1 MSELLRRAA
10 WIARAWRG
18 NRAWLLLMV
27 FMTALSAGSTL
38 AYPLVFG
45 HVLERVRELGQVQG
59 LPGADLRDEVHRL
72 IAVLLAVGLARGLA
86 SLYPGLRGF
95 VNLRLELVVRAR
107 AFARL
112 LGQGPAFFATYRT
125 GDLVT
130 RLTDDIAGYPK
141 IAWFC
146 CSGIFR
152 ALDSSAR
159 IACCLGVMLWLDPRL
174 ALTSLIP
181 VPLMVGLFLLLK
193 RQLGAATKAQ
203 REASSATSDLLEAS
217 FTGAQVVQAHAAEAR
232 LGDALRRQLD
242 QRSTAELDLAR
253 LWVLLTIF
261 FQALNVVGQLV
272 VVVAGGLRVIDGS
285 LELGVFFSF
294 YLYLGLLLGPLMD
307 LPNLFVTGRQA
318 AVCMDRLDEV
328 EAAPAEKEPWRADA
342 PAPAGFTSL
351 ELADVTVRHGSA
363 AGEGARPPALRG
375 LDLTLRRGE
384 KLAVVGE
391 VGSGKSTLTRLVAG
405 ACAPDQ
411 GLVRWDGRPR
421 SEWSRAGLRA
431 AIGWV
436 PQEPVL
442 FATTVRENV
451 LMGRPEDPVRLRRA
465 LEAACVLSEVQAL
478 PQGLDQELGVR
489 GKGLSGGQRQRLGIA
504 RALYGDPSL
513 LVLDDVTA
521 ALDAENEARF
531 WDRLGEGWPGTTV
544 LVVTHREAT
553 ARRMDR
559 TLQLA
564 AGQLMAGQLAAGSV
578 AASGP
583 APAP

>member
-1 MSELLRRAA
+1 MKELLHRLR
-10 WIARAWRG
+10 WIAGAWRG
-18 NRAWLLLMV
+18 NRAWLLLML

-45 HVLERVRELGQVQG
+45 HVLEQVRRMGERAGVAG
-59 LPGADLRDEVHRL
+59 LDLRDQVHRL
-72 IAVLLAVGLARGLA
+72 IGLLLAVGVARGLA

-95 VNLRLELVVRAR
+95 VNLRLELVLRAR

-112 LGQGPAFFATYRT
+112 LGQGPAFFAAFRT

-130 RLTDDIAGYPK
+130 RLTEDISGYPK

-159 IACCLGVMLWLDPRL
+159 IACCLAVMLWLDPRL

-193 RQLGAATKAQ
+193 RRLGAATKAQ

-217 FTGAQVVQAHAAEAR
+217 FTGVQVVQAHAAEQR

-242 QRSTAELDLAR
+242 DRSRAELDLAR

-272 VVVAGGLRVIDGS
+272 VVVAGGLRVIDGT
-285 LELGVFFSF
+285 LELSTFFSF

-328 EAAPAEKEPWRADA
+328 EAPTPEREPWSEAA
-342 PAPAGFTSL
+342 PAPAGLSRL
-351 ELADVTVRHGSA
+351 ELAGVEVRHGAA

-375 LDLTLRRGE
+375 LSLTLERGDR
-384 KLAVVGE
+384 LAVVGE
-391 VGSGKSTLTRLVAG
+391 VGAGKSTLARLVAG

-411 GLVRWDGRPR
+411 GQVRWDGRPR

-442 FATTVRENV
+442 FAASVRENV
-451 LMGRPEDPVRLRRA
+451 LMGRPEDPERLRRA
-465 LEAACVLSEVQAL
+465 LAAAGVLAEVEAL
-478 PQGLDQELGVR
+478 PQGLDQPLGLR

-504 RALYGDPSL
+504 RALYGDPAL

-521 ALDAENEARF
+521 ALDAENEGRF
-531 WDRLGEGWPGTTV
+531 WERLEEGWPDTTV

-559 TLQLA
+559 VVRLA
-564 AGQLMAGQLAAGSV
+564 GGAL
-578 AASGP
+578 
-583 APAP
+583 APAGAG